1 MKTSQV
7 CTHLIT
13 KSFSFMRFPRT
24 SGILLHPTSLPGP
37 FGSGDLGQS
46 SYHFVEWLKTAG
58 QSLWQMLPLCP
69 AGMGNSP
76 YMGLSAFAGNPLL
89 IDLQDLANK
98 GWVSPHELS
107 SSSHFYAHRVDFR
120 QVNSFRMEKLR
131 QAAITFFSSPKNNH
145 HTLYEEF
152 CEAKKSWLDDYALF
166 MALNEHH
173 GKKEWVTWD
182 ESLTKRKPD
191 ALKKAQKELSQEI
204 SFWKFLQWCFFF
216 QWHALKKYANER
228 GVHIVG
234 DIPIFIAHQS
244 ADVWAN
250 PELFFLDANLRPTV
264 VAGVPPDYF
273 SETGQRWGNPLYRWD
288 VMEEKKYSWWI
299 ERIKTT
305 LELVDV
311 LRIDHFRGFAEY
323 WEIPAS
329 EKTAVHGRWVEGPR
343 HKLFNAIKKKLG
355 ELPIIAED
363 LGLMTSD
370 VIELR
375 DAFNFPGMKILQFAF
390 SDNPKNLFLP
400 HNYVQNTV
408 AYTGTHDNDT
418 TQGWFH
424 SATEKER
431 DFAKRYFSSNGHEIH
446 WDMIHSLSQSVAD
459 IVIYPFQDILG
470 LGTDARM
477 NIPGKSGGNWEWR
490 FVWKQVEQW
499 HALRLRELTFIG
511 NRCL

>member
-1 MKTSQV
+1 
-7 CTHLIT
+7 
-13 KSFSFMRFPRT
+13 MRFPRT

-216 QWHALKKYANER
+216 QWHALKKSCDEYT
-228 GVHIVG
+228 V
-234 DIPIFIAHQS
+234 AHQLPVVNCPKGLEPDIWVRPKLVCAVRADEITRSPIHS
-244 ADVWAN
+244 AGYA
-250 PELFFLDANLRPTV
+250 LRFPR
-264 VAGVPPDYF
+264 F
-273 SETGQRWGNPLYRWD
+273 
-288 VMEEKKYSWWI
+288 MEM
-299 ERIKTT
+299 
-305 LELVDV
+305 
-311 LRIDHFRGFAEY
+311 RIDKNPTDGTTVN
-323 WEIPAS
+323 EI
-329 EKTAVHGRWVEGPR
+329 V
-343 HKLFNAIKKKLG
+343 KLFK
-355 ELPIIAED
+355 D
-363 LGLMTSD
+363 
-370 VIELR
+370 
-375 DAFNFPGMKILQFAF
+375 Q
-390 SDNPKNLFLP
+390 
-400 HNYVQNTV
+400 
-408 AYTGTHDNDT
+408 
-418 TQGWFH
+418 
-424 SATEKER
+424 
-431 DFAKRYFSSNGHEIH
+431 
-446 WDMIHSLSQSVAD
+446 
-459 IVIYPFQDILG
+459 
-470 LGTDARM
+470 
-477 NIPGKSGGNWEWR
+477 R
-490 FVWKQVEQW
+490 FV
-499 HALRLRELTFIG
+499 HAWAKKRAS
-511 NRCL
+511 